1 EFRSCCC
8 HPCCPRARFTKAVR
22 FTSVSYKAIM
32 TISPCSSTSSLPMAK
47 TARTPIPKLQL
58 FILVSIQ
65 FAEPITALV
74 IYPFVV
80 SLVRDTGIT
89 RGDDNRTGYY
99 AGLLESVFF
108 LGEGLTAFHFGRL
121 ADAYGRRPVLLLA
134 PLGLA
139 LATLGCGLTKSFWV
153 LFFFRCAQG
162 IFNGNIGV
170 SKTVM
175 NEISDPTNAADMYS
189 MIPLMWS
196 AGVTSAPF
204 IGGVLEHPATKWPNT
219 MGKIEFLRNNPYFL
233 PCAAASAIALF
244 SFIVGFIGL
253 RETLPSLVKNK
264 KKRCAEAPRETDP
277 LLPASD
283 DSENERFLTVRE
295 LLTGPVLVA
304 LSNHGM
310 LQFCDMAYE
319 ALLPLVYATPIE
331 HGGFGLSPY
340 DIGRMMAVIG
350 IISAVLQT
358 FAGGRII
365 RYFGP
370 RKVFISAFCAHITG
384 LAAYPIIGILIRR
397 AGHITPVAGVVLA
410 LQLGCGLVKYFA
422 YASTLIFL
430 MDSSPNKAN
439 VGAVNGLGQ
448 MIGTLL
454 RSLAPTFSSSLF
466 AVSVKYNLAGGYLGY
481 LIIATIALCSVAN
494 ALRLP
499 KRLKSGERA

>member
-1 EFRSCCC
+1 
-8 HPCCPRARFTKAVR
+8 
-22 FTSVSYKAIM
+22 M

-175 NEISDPTNAADMYS
+175 NEARLHCPMILYAA
-189 MIPLMWS
+189 LT
-196 AGVTSAPF
+196 VTPDFGPHKRRRYVLHDSSHVERWRNFCNRPF